1 MNLLTKHSKSTSLWY
16 SGADIEQFTTQEIA
30 KCSK

>member
-1 MNLLTKHSKSTSLWY
+1 MNLLTKHSQIASLWY
-16 SGADIEQFTTQEIA
+16 SGVDIEQFTTQEIA